1 MLRRGRTA
9 DILSLVLGSP
19 HEGRRVEE
27 ILKKEITAHCKGDAT
42 GLEHCRRRS
51 TFVFRKKNE
60 QDLCELSI
68 AACSMC
74 CGKQFECEE
83 YISKDV
89 LYCSTL

>member
-9 DILSLVLGSP
+9 DIKSSRLTMKGV
-19 HEGRRVEE
+19 VEE